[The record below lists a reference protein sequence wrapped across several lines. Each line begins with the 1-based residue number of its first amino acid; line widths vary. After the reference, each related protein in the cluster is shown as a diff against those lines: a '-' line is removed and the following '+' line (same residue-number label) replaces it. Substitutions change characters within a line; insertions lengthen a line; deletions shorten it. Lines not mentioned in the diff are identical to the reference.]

1 MKENKD
7 NSDSDKNSSQESD
20 DDESDAESDQS
31 SAEPKQHI
39 EPPKSYIQELSSMS
53 DSEDEKKTFLQD
65 TLGIIGK
72 IEDEESKASKA
83 IGDELD
89 SLFKMKK
96 KVKKPLIK

>member
-1 MKENKD
+1 MKDIKD
-7 NSDSDKNSSQESD
+7 DSDSDKNSSQGSD
-20 DDESDAESDQS
+20 DEMSEAESDQS
-31 SAEPKQHI
+31 LSEPKQHI

-65 TLGIIGK
+65 TLGIIGQ
-72 IEDEESKASKA
+72 IDDEESKASKA

-89 SLFKMKK
+89 SLFKKK

>member
-1 MKENKD
+1 
-7 NSDSDKNSSQESD
+7 
-20 DDESDAESDQS
+20 
-31 SAEPKQHI
+31 
-39 EPPKSYIQELSSMS
+39 MS